1 MNTDNHPTD
10 ECPCAACV
18 QSRVQDAA
26 LAASIAKA
34 LDQRGPTDPADIP
47 IEVSD
52 ALDNKTWA
60 LRMEVEGFK
69 RFAAKQHEI
78 ILNLQKDRN
87 KMQER
92 LDNQAG
98 TIEVMIARNNA
109 ASAENAFQLARIN
122 DLHRALDDCLKAN
135 NVAANTLDEVRA
147 AYATSLRYVKDLEA
161 DLKVVDQEYADFCA
175 IIKHQNEREEAR
187 VNELSNVTN
196 MLYQA
201 DQMIAQQ
208 DREIARLNKLICV
221 YSEYLTHSHARED
234 ALTVERDTARDR
246 VDALNET
253 IVDMSEELI

>member
-47 IEVSD
+47 ID
-52 ALDNKTWA
+52 
-60 LRMEVEGFK
+60 
-69 RFAAKQHEI
+69 
-78 ILNLQKDRN
+78 

-175 IIKHQNEREEAR
+175 
-187 VNELSNVTN
+187 
-196 MLYQA
+196 
-201 DQMIAQQ
+201 
-208 DREIARLNKLICV
+208 EIARLNKLICV

>member
-47 IEVSD
+47 ID
-52 ALDNKTWA
+52 
-60 LRMEVEGFK
+60 
-69 RFAAKQHEI
+69 
-78 ILNLQKDRN
+78 